1 MLEKQPNKTMN
12 AEFWIVLLRVNLYL
26 HSLLSKF
33 SHLLS
38 QKVRM
43 TEVIYHNG
51 MHDTVDKQI

>member
-1 MLEKQPNKTMN
+1 MMN

-26 HSLLSKF
+26 HSLLSKL

-51 MHDTVDKQI
+51 MHGTVDKQI